1 MGAHGWFFL
10 MSVLQTLASLMYFVL
25 IFPPQYFVTQYF
37 RNFIRPVS
45 SSSDH
50 LFSEDGIGERDCK
63 PKYLR
68 TEFSAAPTSMLLD
81 LGQTGDVCAQRAAK
95 CWVFWDVV
103 FYPI

>member
-1 MGAHGWFFL
+1 MN
-10 MSVLQTLASLMYFVL
+10 FVL
-25 IFPPQYFVTQYF
+25 LFPPTLYFVTQYF
-37 RNFIRPVS
+37 RNFMWPVS

-50 LFSEDGIGERDCK
+50 LFSEDGIGEWDCK

-68 TEFSAAPTSMLLD
+68 TEFSAAPTSVLLD

-95 CWVFWDVV
+95 CWVCREVV